1 MRAIDRRTFLTA
13 LIVSLVTAPLAVE
26 AQPAAKLWRVGYLS
40 SSSAERERARVAAF
54 QQALQELGYLEG
66 KSIVIEQR
74 YAGGEFERL
83 PELAAELARL
93 KVDVFVVAGAPAAH
107 AAKKASS
114 VIPSV
119 MTGVADPVGMGL
131 VASLAR
137 PGGSIT
143 GLSDFNTGV
152 VVKRLELLREVV
164 PSVSRVAVLLN
175 PMNPSNS
182 PQLRLTQAA
191 AATLAVT
198 LLTFEAKRAD
208 EIDRAFLAMKTERPG
223 ALLVIGDPL
232 LGSHAKRIV
241 ELSTRNQ
248 LPAIYWTR
256 EFPDGG
262 GLMSYGTNL
271 DDLWRQAATYVDKIL
286 KGAKPADL
294 PIEQPTKFEL
304 VINLK
309 TAKALGLTIPPSLL
323 LRADQVIE

>member
-1 MRAIDRRTFLTA
+1 MILATLA
-13 LIVSLVTAPLAVE
+13 LVLVLLAVPLAI
-26 AQPAAKLWRVGYLS
+26 AQQGGKLWRVGYLS
-40 SSSAERERARVAAF
+40 SSTAERERARLAAF
-54 QQALQELGYLEG
+54 QQGLRELGYLEG
-66 KSIVIEQR
+66 KSIFIEQR

-114 VIPSV
+114 VIPIV
-119 MTGVADPVGMGL
+119 MTAVADPVGMGL

-152 VVKRLELLREVV
+152 VAKRLELLKEVA

-175 PMNPSNS
+175 PTNPSNP
-182 PQLRLTQAA
+182 PQLKLTQAA

-198 LLTFEAKRAD
+198 LLAFEAKRAD
-208 EIDRAFLAMKTERPG
+208 EIDRAFAAIKTERPG
-223 ALLVIGDPL
+223 ALIVIGDPL

-241 ELSTRNQ
+241 ELSTRNR

-256 EFPDGG
+256 EFPDAG
-262 GLMSYGTNL
+262 GLMSYGTNF

-286 KGAKPADL
+286 KGAKPGDL
-294 PIEQPTKFEL
+294 PVEQPTKFEL

-309 TAKALGLTIPPSLL
+309 TAKTFSVSCQAICF
-323 LRADQVIE
+323 

>member
-1 MRAIDRRTFLTA
+1 VRSTSARLSSVVA
-13 LIVSLVTAPLAVE
+13 AVLLTAPLLIG
-26 AQPAAKLWRVGYLS
+26 AQPVGKLWRVGYLS
-40 SSSAERERARVAAF
+40 SSSAARERARVAAF
-54 QQALQELGYLEG
+54 QQGLRELGYVEG
-66 KSIVIEQR
+66 KSIFIEQR

-114 VIPSV
+114 VIPIV

-152 VVKRLELLREVV
+152 VVKRLELLREVA

-175 PMNPSNS
+175 PTNPSNP
-182 PQLRLTQAA
+182 PQLKLTQAA
-191 AATLAVT
+191 AATLAMT
-198 LLTFEAKRAD
+198 LLAFEAKRAD

-223 ALLVIGDPL
+223 GLIVIGDPM
-232 LGSHAKRIV
+232 LGTHAKRIV
-241 ELSTRNQ
+241 EQSTRNR

-256 EFPDGG
+256 EFPDAG
-262 GLMSYGTNL
+262 GLMSYGTNF
-271 DDLWRQAATYVDKIL
+271 DDLWHRAATYVDKFS
-286 KGAKPADL
+286 KARDPATFRSSSPPNSSWSSTSRL
-294 PIEQPTKFEL
+294 PR
-304 VINLK
+304 
-309 TAKALGLTIPPSLL
+309 PS
-323 LRADQVIE
+323 V

>member
-1 MRAIDRRTFLTA
+1 MQEIDRRTFLAA
-13 LIVSLVTAPLAVE
+13 LTVGFVTAPLAVE

-152 VVKRLELLREVV
+152 VVKKAGAPQGGGPVGIPRRRVTQSDEPIELTSAEAD
-164 PSVSRVAVLLN
+164 PSRRS
-175 PMNPSNS
+175 
-182 PQLRLTQAA
+182 
-191 AATLAVT
+191 
-198 LLTFEAKRAD
+198 K
-208 EIDRAFLAMKTERPG
+208 IG
-223 ALLVIGDPL
+223 GDP
-232 LGSHAKRIV
+232 SH
-241 ELSTRNQ
+241 
-248 LPAIYWTR
+248 
-256 EFPDGG
+256 
-262 GLMSYGTNL
+262 
-271 DDLWRQAATYVDKIL
+271 
-286 KGAKPADL
+286 
-294 PIEQPTKFEL
+294 
-304 VINLK
+304 
-309 TAKALGLTIPPSLL
+309 
-323 LRADQVIE
+323 LRGQTG